1 MLNRLSKHIKFNFKN
16 NFFSRFIL
24 FIPKRIRIVIST
36 VFMVG
41 VLIISTFFGFA
52 ETFHIFVPLIIL
64 FSFLSTYFAIFEGV
78 DGVEWYMLF
87 IAPIFLALALYF
99 SYTLFPVR
107 WLTRLPF
114 IILFSLG
121 YYGLLLTMNIFN
133 VGVTKSLQLYRAAF
147 SINYI
152 AQTFIM
158 FLFSLVV
165 VSFRLPL
172 IYSGFALS
180 AVTFVLSLQL
190 FWSVSL
196 DKKISARLIKYS
208 LVLSISVLQLSW
220 LVTFLP
226 LDLNVSALILTGLY
240 YSLAGLLYHQLSDRL
255 FKNIV
260 REYLFVLIF
269 IFLIA
274 ILTLR
279 Y

>member
-1 MLNRLSKHIKFNFKN
+1 MLNRLSKHIKFSFKN
-16 NFFSRFIL
+16 NFLSRFIL

-158 FLFSLVV
+158 FLSSLVV

-180 AVTFVLSLQL
+180 AVAFVLSLQL

-196 DKKISARLIKYS
+196 DKKISAQLIKYS